1 MGQASA
7 LSVLWVRRLHGEK
20 SAAIDHFNTHSISA
34 FVTAGSKML
43 PTLLLLNYLPPLLLP
58 RPRLP
63 SLLLP
68 SLLLPALLLPAL
80 CDSWQTKLAAAAA
93 VVVI

>member
-1 MGQASA
+1 M
-7 LSVLWVRRLHGEK
+7 LWVRRLHGEK

-43 PTLLLLNYLPPLLLP
+43 AMLLMLIYPLPLLLP

-68 SLLLPALLLPAL
+68 SLLLPSLLLPSL
-80 CDSWQTKLAAAAA
+80 LLPGKSNSLLLLLLLLA
-93 VVVI
+93 VS